1 MSKQNELLS
10 SEQLS
15 QVVVK
20 GMQEMKAE
28 DIVVLDLRSVNNAV
42 TDFFVICSGNS
53 DTHIDAIAESIDHE
67 VQKTDGQEPW
77 HREGYNNKIWVLLDY
92 VDVVVHV
99 FNHDSREF
107 YALESLW
114 GDAELKYYNEV
125 TQSEF

>member
-28 DIVVLDLRSVNNAV
+28 DIVLMDLRSVNNAV
-42 TDFFVICSGNS
+42 ADFFVICSGNS
-53 DTHIDAIAESIDHE
+53 ETHIGAIAESVDLE
-67 VQKTDGQEPW
+67 VNKADGQNPW
-77 HREGYNNKIWVLLDY
+77 HREGLNNKIWVLLDY
-92 VDVVVHV
+92 VDVVAHV
-99 FNHDSREF
+99 FKHENREF

-114 GDAELKYYNEV
+114 GDAKITSYDAVSQPEV
-125 TQSEF
+125 

>member
-28 DIVVLDLRSVNNAV
+28 DIVLMDLRSVNNAV
-42 TDFFVICSGNS
+42 ADFFVICSGNS
-53 DTHIDAIAESIDHE
+53 DTHIDAIAESVDLE
-67 VQKTDGQEPW
+67 VNKADGQNPW
-77 HREGYNNKIWVLLDY
+77 HREGFNNKIWVLLDY

-99 FNHDSREF
+99 FKHENREF

-114 GDAELKYYNEV
+114 GDAKITSYDEV
-125 TQSEF
+125 SQSEF